1 MIHIDKDP
9 TLKDYFA
16 QKALK
21 DGGFYDGELDN
32 WFGSKSDAALAKG
45 RASVLGADAK
55 PVSGKWPKRNND
67 ALESFFGHR
76 GTNQVLLDL
85 PYPMRLSWNLS
96 QTVNRM
102 SCNAKIEE
110 PLARIFQKTLDHYGM
125 DEIKMLRLD
134 VFGGCLNVR
143 KMRGGSEWSVHSWG
157 AAVDLDP
164 DRNQLAWGIDR
175 AAFAKPDY
183 DAFWSFV
190 EAEGGYSLGRRE
202 NRDWMH
208 FEFTSG
214 R

>member
-1 MIHIDKDP
+1 MIHFDKDP
-9 TLKDYFA
+9 TLKDLAA
-16 QKALK
+16 QIGLKAE
-21 DGGFYDGELDN
+21 GHYDGELDN
-32 WFGSKSDAALAKG
+32 WFGAKSQAALAEFARSKRPG
-45 RASVLGADAK
+45 GT
-55 PVSGKWPKRNND
+55 PTSGNWPKRNTS
-67 ALESFFGHR
+67 AMESFFGHR

-102 SCNAKIEE
+102 SCNARIEE
-110 PLARIFQKTLDHYGM
+110 PLARIFQKALDHYGM
-125 DEIKMLRLD
+125 EQIKALRLD

-164 DRNQLAWGIDR
+164 DRNQLAWGRDR
-175 AAFAKPDY
+175 AAFAKPEY
-183 DAFWSFV
+183 DAFWGFV
-190 EAEGGYSLGRRE
+190 EEEGGYSLGRRE

-214 R
+214 K